1 RLAMYTLVI
10 FTSDNGAGHKAG
22 LPLFNGTGP
31 FRGAKGDV
39 YEGGLRV
46 PMIARWPERIA
57 PGTVSDYPW
66 AFWDLLPTATDLAGV
81 KTPKTDGVSVTP
93 VLLGKPETPP
103 RDYLYWESHQKGFHQ
118 AIRQGQWKGV
128 R

>member
-1 RLAMYTLVI
+1 M
-10 FTSDNGAGHKAG
+10 
-22 LPLFNGTGP
+22 PLFNGTGP

-66 AFWDLLPTATDLAGV
+66 AFWDLLPTAADLAGV
-81 KTPKTDGVSVTP
+81 KAPKTDGVSVLP
-93 VLLGKPETPP
+93 VLLGKRPP
-103 RDYLYWESHQKGFHQ
+103 RRGITSTGNRTRRGSIKPFARASGR
-118 AIRQGQWKGV
+118 ACATA
-128 R
+128 